1 MKGRGGGGGGSER
14 WSGMLR
20 WTFGIFC
27 ERFAFLLL
35 AYFRIHLI
43 SLSEDPA
50 LVHEESSSSKQ
61 ASEH

>member
-1 MKGRGGGGGGSER
+1 
-14 WSGMLR
+14 MLR